1 MNIAALVIVD
11 VIAIAVLLWLADR
24 APLGW
29 EDEDGFHFGE
39 PPE

>member
-1 MNIAALVIVD
+1 MLALAIIAAGCAWFAYLIHS
-11 VIAIAVLLWLADR
+11 

-39 PPE
+39 PGA